1 MLNGIHAALNRY
13 AFFHSL
19 NNTIALRLKLNVKKC
34 AFQLKLISIPL
45 ECSDFEHR
53 KKKKTFIDYIVG
65 QGFIFRLKQVHK
77 ISCNCFLT
85 TQFRLE
91 YYFVFKL

>member
-19 NNTIALRLKLNVKKC
+19 NNTIALRLKFNVKKC

-53 KKKKTFIDYIVG
+53 KNKKTFIDYIVG
-65 QGFIFRLKQVHK
+65 QGF
-77 ISCNCFLT
+77 
-85 TQFRLE
+85 
-91 YYFVFKL
+91 YFG